1 MVKVTTT
8 IDGTDLSHQ
17 FDGQEISIICSQ
29 ICVHV
34 LELLRSHYGS
44 DKINYRAID
53 KVRAT
58 IELRLGVM
66 GRVSVLSVNHD
77 PTLKVEAIAFI
88 TSVLKDDDDIET
100 VTHEHSLDKKSFG
113 EISPT
118 TFLDFLIILLK
129 EGVNAIRATFDNPMH
144 EHYGRETA
152 ASLRSLI
159 MEVYPL
165 AKIPYLP
172 RPDSNA
178 MLVALMVDVE
188 TEKPL
193 EL

>member
-8 IDGTDLSHQ
+8 VDGTDLIHQ

-29 ICVHV
+29 ICVHI

-44 DKINYRAID
+44 DKVKNRAID

-66 GRVSVLSVNHD
+66 GRVSILSVNHD
-77 PTLKVEAIAFI
+77 PKLKVEAIAFI
-88 TSVLKDDDDIET
+88 TSVIKDDDDIET
-100 VTHEHSLDKKSFG
+100 VTHEHSLNKKTFG

-129 EGVNAIRATFDNPMH
+129 EGVEAIRTTFDNTML

-159 MEVYPL
+159 MEIYPL

-178 MLVALMVDVE
+178 LLVALMVDVD
-188 TEKPL
+188 TDKPS
-193 EL
+193 ES